1 MPAPGLD
8 LAREY
13 DVSAFVPAF
22 ASTLAAWGERA
33 RTVRNDLPGHY
44 NLAYGPGAAEQL
56 DLFCADT
63 GPHAAPLLVFL
74 HGGFW
79 RRLHKDDFTWAAP
92 AYVQRGVSVAIVNYG
107 LAPATTLDTIVDQT
121 RRAIAWLYRQADA
134 FGIDRRRIVVAGHS
148 AGGHLTCM
156 ALATDW
162 PALDRTLPARL
173 VAGGIALSPLA
184 DLAPLAHVPFLHS
197 DLDFTPERIAALLAG
212 DRAGGDRR
220 GRQSAAILVVR
231 EGGGYGGFN
240 DRYMDL
246 RVDDDPDPVA
256 KLKDLV
262 ELHHLYFGT
271 PRPEDRIPIDA
282 ALAREIQRLLRHV
295 GLYTGEITGVYDEAT
310 RRALET
316 LFGIENLEERWQPGD
331 AIDRVAWEFLRRR
344 FPLPEGDA

>member
-1 MPAPGLD
+1 MILCATFSIVAFDPARQEWGVAVASKFLAAGAVVPWARAGAGAVATQSYANTRFGPEGLD
-8 LAREY
+8 RMAEGL
-13 DVSAFVPAF
+13 SAEE
-22 ASTLAAWGERA
+22 TLAHLLAADPEREKRQVGLVDRAGRAAAFTGTECLPWAGHRIGEGFCCQGNLLVDA
-33 RTVRNDLPGHY
+33 RTLEAMAETFVKATGE
-44 NLAYGPGAAEQL
+44 LA
-56 DLFCADT
+56 D
-63 GPHAAPLLVFL
+63 
-74 HGGFW
+74 
-79 RRLHKDDFTWAAP
+79 
-92 AYVQRGVSVAIVNYG
+92 
-107 LAPATTLDTIVDQT
+107 
-121 RRAIAWLYRQADA
+121 
-134 FGIDRRRIVVAGHS
+134 
-148 AGGHLTCM
+148 
-156 ALATDW
+156 
-162 PALDRTLPARL
+162 RL
-173 VAGGIALSPLA
+173 V
-184 DLAPLAHVPFLHS
+184 
-197 DLDFTPERIAALLAG
+197 TALLAG

>member
-121 RRAIAWLYRQADA
+121 RRAIA
-134 FGIDRRRIVVAGHS
+134 
-148 AGGHLTCM
+148 C
-156 ALATDW
+156 
-162 PALDRTLPARL
+162 
-173 VAGGIALSPLA
+173 
-184 DLAPLAHVPFLHS
+184 
-197 DLDFTPERIAALLAG
+197 
-212 DRAGGDRR
+212 RR
-220 GRQSAAILVVR
+220 GWWRAASR
-231 EGGGYGGFN
+231 C
-240 DRYMDL
+240 R
-246 RVDDDPDPVA
+246 RWPTSRRWRTCPSC
-256 KLKDLV
+256 
-262 ELHHLYFGT
+262 T
-271 PRPEDRIPIDA
+271 
-282 ALAREIQRLLRHV
+282 
-295 GLYTGEITGVYDEAT
+295 AT
-310 RRALET
+310 SISRRNAS
-316 LFGIENLEERWQPGD
+316 P
-331 AIDRVAWEFLRRR
+331 
-344 FPLPEGDA
+344 P

>member
-1 MPAPGLD
+1 MFPCTTFSIVAFDPARQEWGVAVASKFLAAGAVVPWARAGAGAVATQSYANTRFGPEGLD
-8 LAREY
+8 RMAEGL
-13 DVSAFVPAF
+13 SAEE
-22 ASTLAAWGERA
+22 TLAHLLAADPEREKRQVGLVDRAGQAAAFTGAECLPWAGHRIGEGFCCQGNLLVDA
-33 RTVRNDLPGHY
+33 RTLEAMAETFVKATGE
-44 NLAYGPGAAEQL
+44 LA
-56 DLFCADT
+56 D
-63 GPHAAPLLVFL
+63 
-74 HGGFW
+74 
-79 RRLHKDDFTWAAP
+79 
-92 AYVQRGVSVAIVNYG
+92 
-107 LAPATTLDTIVDQT
+107 
-121 RRAIAWLYRQADA
+121 
-134 FGIDRRRIVVAGHS
+134 
-148 AGGHLTCM
+148 
-156 ALATDW
+156 
-162 PALDRTLPARL
+162 RL
-173 VAGGIALSPLA
+173 V
-184 DLAPLAHVPFLHS
+184 
-197 DLDFTPERIAALLAG
+197 AALLAG

-246 RVDDDPDPVA
+246 RVDDDPDPVV

>member
-1 MPAPGLD
+1 MFPYATFSIVAFDPARQEWGVAVASKFLAAGAVVPWARAGAGAVATQSYANTRFGPEGLD
-8 LAREY
+8 RMAEGL
-13 DVSAFVPAF
+13 SAEE
-22 ASTLAAWGERA
+22 TLAHLLAADPEREKRQVGLVDRAGRAAAFTGAECLPWAGHRIGEGFCCQGNLLVDA
-33 RTVRNDLPGHY
+33 RTLE
-44 NLAYGPGAAEQL
+44 AMAET
-56 DLFCADT
+56 CVKAT
-63 GPHAAPLLVFL
+63 GE
-74 HGGFW
+74 
-79 RRLHKDDFTWAAP
+79 
-92 AYVQRGVSVAIVNYG
+92 
-107 LAPATTLDTIVDQT
+107 
-121 RRAIAWLYRQADA
+121 
-134 FGIDRRRIVVAGHS
+134 
-148 AGGHLTCM
+148 
-156 ALATDW
+156 
-162 PALDRTLPARL
+162 
-173 VAGGIALSPLA
+173 LA
-184 DLAPLAHVPFLHS
+184 DRMV
-197 DLDFTPERIAALLAG
+197 AALLAG

>member
-1 MPAPGLD
+1 MFPCATFSIVAFDPARQEWGVAVASKFLAAGAVVPWARAGAGAVATQSYANTRFGPEGLD
-8 LAREY
+8 RMAEGL
-13 DVSAFVPAF
+13 SAEE
-22 ASTLAAWGERA
+22 TLAHLLAADPEREKRQVGLVDRAGRAAAFTGAECLPWAGHRIGEGFCCQGNLLVDA
-33 RTVRNDLPGHY
+33 RTLEAMAETFVKATGE
-44 NLAYGPGAAEQL
+44 LA
-56 DLFCADT
+56 D
-63 GPHAAPLLVFL
+63 
-74 HGGFW
+74 
-79 RRLHKDDFTWAAP
+79 
-92 AYVQRGVSVAIVNYG
+92 
-107 LAPATTLDTIVDQT
+107 
-121 RRAIAWLYRQADA
+121 
-134 FGIDRRRIVVAGHS
+134 
-148 AGGHLTCM
+148 
-156 ALATDW
+156 
-162 PALDRTLPARL
+162 RL
-173 VAGGIALSPLA
+173 V
-184 DLAPLAHVPFLHS
+184 
-197 DLDFTPERIAALLAG
+197 AALLAG

-310 RRALET
+310 RRDLET

>member
-1 MPAPGLD
+1 MFPYATFSIVAFDPARQEWGVAVASKFLAAGAVVPWARAGAGAVATQSYANTRFGPEGLD
-8 LAREY
+8 RMAEGL
-13 DVSAFVPAF
+13 SAEE
-22 ASTLAAWGERA
+22 TLAHLLAADPEREKRQVGLVDRAGRAAAFTGAECLPWAGHRIGEGFCCQGNLLVDA
-33 RTVRNDLPGHY
+33 RTLEAMAETFVKATGE
-44 NLAYGPGAAEQL
+44 LA
-56 DLFCADT
+56 D
-63 GPHAAPLLVFL
+63 
-74 HGGFW
+74 
-79 RRLHKDDFTWAAP
+79 
-92 AYVQRGVSVAIVNYG
+92 
-107 LAPATTLDTIVDQT
+107 
-121 RRAIAWLYRQADA
+121 
-134 FGIDRRRIVVAGHS
+134 
-148 AGGHLTCM
+148 
-156 ALATDW
+156 
-162 PALDRTLPARL
+162 RL
-173 VAGGIALSPLA
+173 V
-184 DLAPLAHVPFLHS
+184 
-197 DLDFTPERIAALLAG
+197 AALLAG

-310 RRALET
+310 RRALEM

>member
-1 MPAPGLD
+1 MFPCATFSIVAFDPARQEWGVAVASKFLAAGAVVPWARAGAGAVATQSYANTRFGPEGLD
-8 LAREY
+8 RMAEGL
-13 DVSAFVPAF
+13 SAEE
-22 ASTLAAWGERA
+22 TLAHLLAADPEREKRQVGLVDRAGRAAAFTGAECLPWAGHRIGEGFCCQGNLLVDA
-33 RTVRNDLPGHY
+33 RTLEAMAETFVKATGE
-44 NLAYGPGAAEQL
+44 LA
-56 DLFCADT
+56 D
-63 GPHAAPLLVFL
+63 
-74 HGGFW
+74 
-79 RRLHKDDFTWAAP
+79 
-92 AYVQRGVSVAIVNYG
+92 
-107 LAPATTLDTIVDQT
+107 
-121 RRAIAWLYRQADA
+121 
-134 FGIDRRRIVVAGHS
+134 
-148 AGGHLTCM
+148 
-156 ALATDW
+156 
-162 PALDRTLPARL
+162 RL
-173 VAGGIALSPLA
+173 V
-184 DLAPLAHVPFLHS
+184 
-197 DLDFTPERIAALLAG
+197 AALLAG

-262 ELHHLYFGT
+262 ELHHLYFGI

>member
-1 MPAPGLD
+1 MFPCATFSIVAFDPARQEWGVAVASKFLAAGAVVPWARAGAGAVATQSYANTRFGPEGLD
-8 LAREY
+8 RMAEGL
-13 DVSAFVPAF
+13 SAEE
-22 ASTLAAWGERA
+22 TLAHLLAADPEREKRQVGLVDRAGRAAAFTGAECLPWAGHRIGEGFCCQGNLLVDA
-33 RTVRNDLPGHY
+33 RTLEAMAETFVKATGE
-44 NLAYGPGAAEQL
+44 LA
-56 DLFCADT
+56 D
-63 GPHAAPLLVFL
+63 
-74 HGGFW
+74 
-79 RRLHKDDFTWAAP
+79 
-92 AYVQRGVSVAIVNYG
+92 
-107 LAPATTLDTIVDQT
+107 
-121 RRAIAWLYRQADA
+121 
-134 FGIDRRRIVVAGHS
+134 
-148 AGGHLTCM
+148 
-156 ALATDW
+156 
-162 PALDRTLPARL
+162 RL
-173 VAGGIALSPLA
+173 V
-184 DLAPLAHVPFLHS
+184 
-197 DLDFTPERIAALLAG
+197 AALLAG

>member
-1 MPAPGLD
+1 MFPCATFSIVAFDPARQEWGVAVASKFLAAGAVVPWARAGAGAVATQSYANTRFGPEGLD
-8 LAREY
+8 RMAEGL
-13 DVSAFVPAF
+13 SAEE
-22 ASTLAAWGERA
+22 TLAHLLAADPEREKRQVGLVDRAGRAAAFTGAECLPWAGHRIGEGFCCQGNLLVDA
-33 RTVRNDLPGHY
+33 RTLEAMAETFVKATGE
-44 NLAYGPGAAEQL
+44 LA
-56 DLFCADT
+56 D
-63 GPHAAPLLVFL
+63 
-74 HGGFW
+74 
-79 RRLHKDDFTWAAP
+79 
-92 AYVQRGVSVAIVNYG
+92 
-107 LAPATTLDTIVDQT
+107 
-121 RRAIAWLYRQADA
+121 
-134 FGIDRRRIVVAGHS
+134 
-148 AGGHLTCM
+148 
-156 ALATDW
+156 
-162 PALDRTLPARL
+162 RL
-173 VAGGIALSPLA
+173 V
-184 DLAPLAHVPFLHS
+184 
-197 DLDFTPERIAALLAG
+197 AALLAG

-271 PRPEDRIPIDA
+271 PRPEDQIPIDA

>member
-1 MPAPGLD
+1 MFPCATFSIVAFDPARQEWGVAVASKFLAAGAVVPWARAGAGAVATQSYANTRFGPEGLD
-8 LAREY
+8 RMAEGL
-13 DVSAFVPAF
+13 SAEE
-22 ASTLAAWGERA
+22 TLAHLLAADPEREKRQVGLVDRAGRAAAFTGAECLPWAGHRIGGGFCCQGNLLVDA
-33 RTVRNDLPGHY
+33 RTLEAMAETFVKATGE
-44 NLAYGPGAAEQL
+44 LA
-56 DLFCADT
+56 D
-63 GPHAAPLLVFL
+63 
-74 HGGFW
+74 
-79 RRLHKDDFTWAAP
+79 
-92 AYVQRGVSVAIVNYG
+92 
-107 LAPATTLDTIVDQT
+107 
-121 RRAIAWLYRQADA
+121 
-134 FGIDRRRIVVAGHS
+134 
-148 AGGHLTCM
+148 
-156 ALATDW
+156 
-162 PALDRTLPARL
+162 RL
-173 VAGGIALSPLA
+173 V
-184 DLAPLAHVPFLHS
+184 
-197 DLDFTPERIAALLAG
+197 AALLAG

>member
-1 MPAPGLD
+1 MFPYATFSIVAFDPARQEWGVAVASKFLAAGAVVPWARAGAGAVATQSYANTRFGPEGLD
-8 LAREY
+8 RMAEGL
-13 DVSAFVPAF
+13 SAEE
-22 ASTLAAWGERA
+22 TLAHLLAADPEREKRQVGLVDRAGRAAAFTGAECLPWAGHRIGEGFCCQGNLLVDA
-33 RTVRNDLPGHY
+33 RTLEAMAETFVKATGE
-44 NLAYGPGAAEQL
+44 LA
-56 DLFCADT
+56 D
-63 GPHAAPLLVFL
+63 
-74 HGGFW
+74 
-79 RRLHKDDFTWAAP
+79 
-92 AYVQRGVSVAIVNYG
+92 
-107 LAPATTLDTIVDQT
+107 
-121 RRAIAWLYRQADA
+121 
-134 FGIDRRRIVVAGHS
+134 
-148 AGGHLTCM
+148 
-156 ALATDW
+156 
-162 PALDRTLPARL
+162 RL
-173 VAGGIALSPLA
+173 V
-184 DLAPLAHVPFLHS
+184 
-197 DLDFTPERIAALLAG
+197 AALLAG

>member
-1 MPAPGLD
+1 MFPCATFSIVAFDPARQEWGVAVASKFLAAGAVVPWARAGAGAVATQSYANTRFGPEGLD
-8 LAREY
+8 RMAEGL
-13 DVSAFVPAF
+13 SAEE
-22 ASTLAAWGERA
+22 TLAHLLAADPEREKRQVGLVDRAGRAAAFTGAECLPWAGHRIGEGFCCQGNLLVDA
-33 RTVRNDLPGHY
+33 RTLEAMAETFVKATGE
-44 NLAYGPGAAEQL
+44 LA
-56 DLFCADT
+56 D
-63 GPHAAPLLVFL
+63 
-74 HGGFW
+74 
-79 RRLHKDDFTWAAP
+79 
-92 AYVQRGVSVAIVNYG
+92 
-107 LAPATTLDTIVDQT
+107 
-121 RRAIAWLYRQADA
+121 
-134 FGIDRRRIVVAGHS
+134 
-148 AGGHLTCM
+148 
-156 ALATDW
+156 
-162 PALDRTLPARL
+162 RL
-173 VAGGIALSPLA
+173 V
-184 DLAPLAHVPFLHS
+184 
-197 DLDFTPERIAALLAG
+197 AALLAG

-282 ALAREIQRLLRHV
+282 ALAQEIQRLLRHV

>member
-1 MPAPGLD
+1 MFPCATFSIVAFDPARQEWGVAVASKFLAAGAVVPWARAGAGAVATQSYANTRFGPEGLD
-8 LAREY
+8 RMAEGL
-13 DVSAFVPAF
+13 SAEE
-22 ASTLAAWGERA
+22 TLAHLLAADPEREKRQVGLVDRAGRAAAFTGAECLPWAGHRIGEGFCCQGNLLVDA
-33 RTVRNDLPGHY
+33 RTLEAMAETFVKATGE
-44 NLAYGPGAAEQL
+44 LA
-56 DLFCADT
+56 D
-63 GPHAAPLLVFL
+63 
-74 HGGFW
+74 
-79 RRLHKDDFTWAAP
+79 
-92 AYVQRGVSVAIVNYG
+92 
-107 LAPATTLDTIVDQT
+107 
-121 RRAIAWLYRQADA
+121 
-134 FGIDRRRIVVAGHS
+134 
-148 AGGHLTCM
+148 
-156 ALATDW
+156 
-162 PALDRTLPARL
+162 RL
-173 VAGGIALSPLA
+173 V
-184 DLAPLAHVPFLHS
+184 
-197 DLDFTPERIAALLAG
+197 AALLAG

-246 RVDDDPDPVA
+246 RVDDDPDPVV

>member
-1 MPAPGLD
+1 MFPCATFSIVAFDPARQEWGVAVASKFLAAGAVVPWARAGAGAVATQSYANTRFGPEGLNWMAQGLSAEET
-8 LAREY
+8 LARLLAE
-13 DVSAFVPAF
+13 DPEREKRQVGLVDRAGRAAAFTGAECLPWAGHQI
-22 ASTLAAWGERA
+22 GEGFCCQGNLLVDA
-33 RTVRNDLPGHY
+33 RTLEAMAETFVKATGE
-44 NLAYGPGAAEQL
+44 LA
-56 DLFCADT
+56 D
-63 GPHAAPLLVFL
+63 
-74 HGGFW
+74 
-79 RRLHKDDFTWAAP
+79 
-92 AYVQRGVSVAIVNYG
+92 
-107 LAPATTLDTIVDQT
+107 
-121 RRAIAWLYRQADA
+121 
-134 FGIDRRRIVVAGHS
+134 
-148 AGGHLTCM
+148 
-156 ALATDW
+156 
-162 PALDRTLPARL
+162 RL
-173 VAGGIALSPLA
+173 V
-184 DLAPLAHVPFLHS
+184 
-197 DLDFTPERIAALLAG
+197 TALLAG

-262 ELHHLYFGT
+262 ELHHLYFGN

-344 FPLPEGDA
+344 FPLLEGDA

>member
-1 MPAPGLD
+1 MFPCATFSIVAFDPARQEWGVAVASKFLAAGAVVPWARAGTGAVATQSYANTRFGPEGLD
-8 LAREY
+8 RMAEGL
-13 DVSAFVPAF
+13 SAEE
-22 ASTLAAWGERA
+22 TLAHLLAADPEREKRQVGLVDRAGRAAAFTGAECLPWAGHRIGEGFCCQGNLLVDA
-33 RTVRNDLPGHY
+33 RTLEAMAETFVKATGE
-44 NLAYGPGAAEQL
+44 LA
-56 DLFCADT
+56 D
-63 GPHAAPLLVFL
+63 
-74 HGGFW
+74 
-79 RRLHKDDFTWAAP
+79 
-92 AYVQRGVSVAIVNYG
+92 
-107 LAPATTLDTIVDQT
+107 
-121 RRAIAWLYRQADA
+121 
-134 FGIDRRRIVVAGHS
+134 
-148 AGGHLTCM
+148 
-156 ALATDW
+156 
-162 PALDRTLPARL
+162 RL
-173 VAGGIALSPLA
+173 V
-184 DLAPLAHVPFLHS
+184 
-197 DLDFTPERIAALLAG
+197 AALLAG

>member
-1 MPAPGLD
+1 MFPCATFSIVAFDPARQEWGVAVASKFLAAGAVVPWARAGAGAVATQSYANTRFGPEGLD
-8 LAREY
+8 RMAEGL
-13 DVSAFVPAF
+13 SAEE
-22 ASTLAAWGERA
+22 TLAHLLAADPEREKRQVGLVDRAGRAAAFTGAECLPWAGHQIGEGFCCQGNLLVDA
-33 RTVRNDLPGHY
+33 RTLEAMAETFVKATGE
-44 NLAYGPGAAEQL
+44 LA
-56 DLFCADT
+56 D
-63 GPHAAPLLVFL
+63 
-74 HGGFW
+74 
-79 RRLHKDDFTWAAP
+79 
-92 AYVQRGVSVAIVNYG
+92 
-107 LAPATTLDTIVDQT
+107 
-121 RRAIAWLYRQADA
+121 
-134 FGIDRRRIVVAGHS
+134 
-148 AGGHLTCM
+148 
-156 ALATDW
+156 
-162 PALDRTLPARL
+162 RL
-173 VAGGIALSPLA
+173 V
-184 DLAPLAHVPFLHS
+184 
-197 DLDFTPERIAALLAG
+197 AALLAG

-316 LFGIENLEERWQPGD
+316 LFSIENLEERWQPGD